1 MCYTKDTN
9 KRKGEK
15 KMENKNLTEAE
26 KVLLTRDRNGY
37 YLHES
42 TLNNNNNNY
51 NYSALYDN
59 GGYCSKFN

>member
-1 MCYTKDTN
+1 
-9 KRKGEK
+9 
-15 KMENKNLTEAE
+15 MENKNLTEAE

-42 TLNNNNNNY
+42 TLNNNNNSY